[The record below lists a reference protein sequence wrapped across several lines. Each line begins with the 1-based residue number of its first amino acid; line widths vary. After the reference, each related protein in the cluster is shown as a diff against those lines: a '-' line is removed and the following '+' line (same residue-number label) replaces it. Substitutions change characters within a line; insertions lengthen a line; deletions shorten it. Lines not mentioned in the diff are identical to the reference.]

1 MGTCTKNRSLSLY
14 LWFFA
19 SLSFADFSFAQKFAG
34 KILFVDGSVQI
45 LGSDGETL
53 RDGKPATNFYVGDT
67 VITGTSS
74 STRIRFREGNN
85 EATIGPSSAVFIEKA
100 STEGLVNG
108 TTLKLHY
115 GDLRPY
121 LKIPYTDN
129 GSDSFKVKTPLAEAS
144 LKGTSFVAH
153 HDTSIPESSFVAIDG
168 EISVTSNSPFI
179 QNPIKVESGEFV
191 MSNPKLDMSE
201 PAPLHDNKTLM
212 GDVRK
217 MNLLASGKASDVYD
231 SSNVAP
237 WDATTLGRSL
247 AQGPRHKSNNP
258 TTRPSP
264 RIEKPVED
272 IEEIPITVVESSESL
287 DRAPAAINSGE
298 NSQDEEA
305 NKKTSGRSVIEKVL
319 VDSLGI

>member
-1 MGTCTKNRSLSLY
+1 MRKTPLSLILR
-14 LWFFA
+14 LWFLA
-19 SLSFADFSFAQKFAG
+19 GLSFANYSFSQKFAG
-34 KILFVDGSVQI
+34 KILFVDGAVQI
-45 LGSDGETL
+45 LSSDGETL

-115 GDLRPY
+115 GDLRPF
-121 LKIPYTDN
+121 LKIPYTDI
-129 GSDSFKVKTPLAEAS
+129 DSFKVKTPLAEAS

-191 MSNPKLDMSE
+191 MSNPKIDMSE
-201 PAPLHDNKTLM
+201 PAPLHDNKALM

-247 AQGPRHKSNNP
+247 AQGPRHTSKNP
-258 TTRPSP
+258 TVRPSP
-264 RIEKPVED
+264 RVEKTVEVV
-272 IEEIPITVVESSESL
+272 EEIPLAVVESSQTL
-287 DRAPAAINSGE
+287 DRAPAGVST
-298 NSQDEEA
+298 QDEEA
-305 NKKTSGRSVIEKVL
+305 EKKSSGRNVIEKVL